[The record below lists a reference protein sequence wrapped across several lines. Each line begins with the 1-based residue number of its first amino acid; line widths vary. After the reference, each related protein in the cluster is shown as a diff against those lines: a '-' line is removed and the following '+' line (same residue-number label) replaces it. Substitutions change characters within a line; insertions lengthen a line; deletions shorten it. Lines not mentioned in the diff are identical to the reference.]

1 MKSLTKRE
9 LEKYVLV
16 DAITGKRLDTKVY
29 RMTVGEVGMFN
40 YAYSLNGSNSKL
52 VKA

>member
-1 MKSLTKRE
+1 MNSLTKRK

-16 DAITGKRLDTKVY
+16 DSTTGKRLDTTVY

-40 YAYSLNGSNSKL
+40 YAYSLNGLNSKL